1 MKTAIVTGASS
12 GIGKEIVK
20 SLLEKGYFVYG
31 LARDFSKCEVE
42 SENFLKRECNL
53 TNRKEI
59 TLFWE
64 QMKKK
69 QVDILVNCAGVG
81 YFGNFDSMG
90 LDEIEEMVDLNL
102 KAPLFLSRLFYQ
114 HLKNTQGFIININ
127 SISATKPAIFGAV
140 YGATK
145 AGLRHFGTSLFAES
159 RKAGVKVVNIQP
171 DLTKTPWFDDKNF
184 GYFDDKEFVLEP
196 SEIAKLISYVLEMDG
211 VVTEVNVEP
220 RKFRVIKRS

>member
-1 MKTAIVTGASS
+1 MKSAIVTGASS

-42 SENFLKRECNL
+42 NKNFIKRECNL

-64 QMKKK
+64 QMKKRR
-69 QVDILVNCAGVG
+69 VDVLVNCAGVG

-102 KAPLFLSRLFYQ
+102 KAPLFLSRLFYP
-114 HLKNTQGFIININ
+114 HLKNTKGFIININ
-127 SISATKPAIFGAV
+127 SISATKPAIFGAI

-145 AGLRHFGTSLFAES
+145 AGLRHFGSSLFAES
-159 RKAGVKVVNIQP
+159 RKAEVKVVNIQP
-171 DLTKTPWFDDKNF
+171 DLTKTPWFDDKSF
-184 GYFDDKEFVLEP
+184 SYFDDKEYVLYP
-196 SEIAKLISYVLEMDG
+196 SEIAKLVSYVLEMNG

-220 RKFRVIKRS
+220 RKFRVIKK